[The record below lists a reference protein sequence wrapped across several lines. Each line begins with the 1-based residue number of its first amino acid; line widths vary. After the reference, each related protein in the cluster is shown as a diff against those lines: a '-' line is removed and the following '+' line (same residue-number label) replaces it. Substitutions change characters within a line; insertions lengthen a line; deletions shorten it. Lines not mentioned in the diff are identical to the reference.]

1 MSTWFEQF
9 ERTGWLRRSGTYD
22 EGFGRLASGAHGP
35 MLDLAGLRPSRPT
48 GPALLLDVGCG
59 TGRLAAVARAR
70 GAGVVAA
77 DAVREMV
84 AHARRATSGAVCAA
98 LPHLPFADAA
108 FDAVLGAFV
117 VNHVADPAAALAEL
131 ARVTRPGGRVVLSA
145 WDADARNAAL
155 GVIAAALAEA
165 GVDPAAIPAGP
176 SAREHY
182 AAPAP
187 FAALLAGA
195 GLTQVRIDRCA
206 WTHRVVPGRWWEDLL
221 GGTVRTAGLV
231 EAQDPTTRA
240 RIRTAFDRLIA
251 PHIGPD
257 GVAELP
263 AAALLAVGLRA
274 GCAV

>member
-1 MSTWFEQF
+1 M
-9 ERTGWLRRSGTYD
+9 RRSNTYD

-35 MLDLAGLRPSRPT
+35 MLERAGLRPARPT

-59 TGRLAAVARAR
+59 TGRLAAAARAG
-70 GAGVVAA
+70 GAEVVAA

-84 AHARRATSGAVCAA
+84 AHAGRAASGAVCAA
-98 LPHLPFADAA
+98 LPDLPFADAA

-117 VNHVADPAAALAEL
+117 VNHVADPVAAVAEL

-145 WDADARNAAL
+145 WDTDGHNAAL
-155 GVIAAALAEA
+155 DVVAAALTEA
-165 GVDPAAIPAGP
+165 GVDPSAIPAGP

-187 FAALLAGA
+187 FAALLTGA
-195 GLTQVRIDRCA
+195 GLAQVRVDRCT
-206 WTHRVVPGRWWEDLL
+206 WTHRVAPDRWWEDLL

-231 EAQDPTTRA
+231 EAQGPATRG
-240 RIRTAFDRLIA
+240 RIRAAFDRLIA
-251 PHIGPD
+251 PHVGSD

-263 AAALLAVGLRA
+263 AAALLAVGLRVTR
-274 GCAV
+274 C